1 MTHPTRSRL
10 GAGLAL
16 ALLVAACGSVA
27 TPATPA
33 SSSPGI
39 EGTPPVAA
47 DPTPV
52 PGGSGDPGGLV
63 PGGGTGVGPGGGTGG
78 GGGSEPGN
86 PGGGDGTV
94 TSPPNPGGG
103 GDPTNPEPTMVVPGT
118 GLTGIHQVGA
128 TKLEVTVNGRD
139 VAVRIAWWS
148 GVAPCSVLAG
158 VGVVRDGTTFTLTVT
173 EGSGGSGVACI
184 EIAMY
189 KATIVDLGSLDP
201 GTYTITAFGDARAIQ
216 VTVPA

>member
-1 MTHPTRSRL
+1 MTHRIRSRL

-16 ALLVAACGSVA
+16 ALLVAACGS
-27 TPATPA
+27 
-33 SSSPGI
+33 
-39 EGTPPVAA
+39 
-47 DPTPV
+47 
-52 PGGSGDPGGLV
+52 GDPGGLV
-63 PGGGTGVGPGGGTGG
+63 PGGRTGVGPGGGTGS
-78 GGGSEPGN
+78 GGSEPGN

-94 TSPPNPGGG
+94 TSPPNAGGG
-103 GDPTNPEPTMVVPGT
+103 GDPTNPQPTMVVPGT

-128 TKLEVTVNGRD
+128 TKLEAAVNGRG

-189 KATIVDLGSLDP
+189 KATIVDLGGLDP
-201 GTYTITAFGDARAIQ
+201 GTYTITAFGDARPIE